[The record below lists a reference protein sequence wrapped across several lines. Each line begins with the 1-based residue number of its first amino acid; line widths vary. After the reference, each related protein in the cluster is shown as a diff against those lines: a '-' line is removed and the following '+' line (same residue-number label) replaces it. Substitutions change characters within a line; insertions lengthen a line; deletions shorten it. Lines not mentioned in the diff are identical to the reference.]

1 MIKIKHY
8 IIKLYLALMENIPWI
23 GKIHISMTGCSV
35 FDFNFMITSTMKQ
48 MWRWDETGIS

>member
-23 GKIHISMTGCSV
+23 GKIHISMTGRSV
-35 FDFNFMITSTMKQ
+35 FDFNFMITSTIKQ
-48 MWRWDETGIS
+48 MWRWDETIIS